1 MVLANDL
8 LASISAIV
16 SVDVHCTRYTF
27 VLAIV
32 LSMMLRI
39 SFVLCV
45 SVCVLFSFYFSMLL
59 LRINEF
65 GMR

>member
-16 SVDVHCTRYTF
+16 YLCLSATRYIRVGDRSLDDDAMDFF
-27 VLAIV
+27 VVFLFYC
-32 LSMMLRI
+32 SM
-39 SFVLCV
+39 V
-45 SVCVLFSFYFSMLL
+45 L